1 VFLFLSHFA
10 FLNRGTFPAC
20 IFSSLEEMLGIITQK
35 NIKFNKENE
44 REEGGFAKL
53 GGVGYERGKRGKKRE
68 NEAFLRRVDSR
79 VV

>member
-1 VFLFLSHFA
+1 MFLFLSHFA

-53 GGVGYERGKRGKKRE
+53 GGRG
-68 NEAFLRRVDSR
+68 
-79 VV
+79 